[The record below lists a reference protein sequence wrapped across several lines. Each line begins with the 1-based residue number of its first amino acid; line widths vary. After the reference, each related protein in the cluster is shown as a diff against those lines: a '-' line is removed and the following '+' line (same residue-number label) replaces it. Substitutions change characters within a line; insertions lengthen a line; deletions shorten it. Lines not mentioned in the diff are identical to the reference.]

1 MSMSLLLAFALSW
14 AILRAVEQ
22 AGADTPT
29 GLSRVRRAARERAR
43 HEAAARAARIRRS
56 GTRTEKAALWAG
68 TRGIAT
74 ARATGRGMRATGRG
88 VREVSRSAAA
98 GWRSGWAEG
107 KDRHA
112 AYTRRRQRR
121 RADRS
126 PTSGP
131 HGGPYVSRA
140 DGSGAVTGAPEEDEG
155 FAHRE
160 RVSRGVGDRV
170 ARGDPKYGA
179 SRVSARH
186 DDRDEPDIE
195 TPGRPAGHAT
205 QALPEGERTVSVTT
219 TGEAPNIEAA
229 RQTLKAIAD
238 EAEQANTAIDS
249 LSASLASADM
259 DSQTLQEVSE
269 ILEAVDG
276 LKTAADHALAG
287 MDSRHQV
294 MEEAVNSTPHAAK
307 TEFYRH

>member
-1 MSMSLLLAFALSW
+1 MSLLLAFALSW

-22 AGADTPT
+22 AGADTRT
-29 GLSRVRRAARERAR
+29 GLSQAHRAARERAR
-43 HEAAARAARIRRS
+43 REAAARAARIRRS

-68 TRGIAT
+68 TRGVAT
-74 ARATGRGMRATGRG
+74 ARVTGRGMRATGRG
-88 VREVSRSAAA
+88 VRQVSRSATA

-112 AYTRRRQRR
+112 TYARRRQQR

-126 PTSGP
+126 PSGP
-131 HGGPYVSRA
+131 LGRPYVSRVA
-140 DGSGAVTGAPEEDEG
+140 GNGAVTATPEEDEG

-160 RVSRGVGDRV
+160 RISDGVGGR
-170 ARGDPKYGA
+170 AAQGDPKYGT
-179 SRVSARH
+179 SRINARH
-186 DDRDEPDIE
+186 DDGDEPDIE

-229 RQTLKAIAD
+229 RQTLKAIAE

-269 ILEAVDG
+269 ILEAADG
-276 LKTAADHALAG
+276 LKTAADQAVAG